1 MPKEYLG
8 MYGERLDKLICI
20 KCRVCE
26 RWSVVRLDPADLDR
40 HVRDGL
46 FVQHA
51 FADRSGKPYLSDSDR
66 ELLLSTVCSRCWD
79 LLCPSSLAYS

>member
-1 MPKEYLG
+1 
-8 MYGERLDKLICI
+8 MYGERLDKLVCI

-26 RWSVVRLDPADLDR
+26 RWSVVRIDPADLDR

-51 FADRSGKPYLSDSDR
+51 FVDRSGKPYLDAGSR
-66 ELLLSTVCSRCWD
+66 ELLISKLCAACWD
-79 LLCPSSLAYS
+79 ALCPNSPLAYS